1 MLLSDITTATLGWGQ
16 QQIMRAQLKPSSYQL
31 QLLDLY
37 RVLELGLT
45 LQGTCKFKS
54 AIRKKKILTSE
65 QGMLSTFLCFCKSK
79 RVGFCCHYHRKPNWF
94 FCLPSGCL
102 ISSAFTSQLFRWGP
116 VAEWNWTLPVTSWH
130 ERLSP
135 IPPTEHKKWNLWTAA
150 KQTKGLQRWSG
161 ISQPLKEGGHS
172 KWD

>member
-1 MLLSDITTATLGWGQ
+1 MLCFALHWLQRGGQ
-16 QQIMRAQLKPSSYQL
+16 CFSLTSPRPHSVEDKQQMMRAQLKPSSYQL

-54 AIRKKKILTSE
+54 TIRKKKILTSE

-116 VAEWNWTLPVTSWH
+116 VAE
-130 ERLSP
+130 
-135 IPPTEHKKWNLWTAA
+135 
-150 KQTKGLQRWSG
+150 
-161 ISQPLKEGGHS
+161 
-172 KWD
+172 